1 MGALALLT
9 SCSTVPR
16 EPAISLASAGQQVS
30 TSAHASIAGLA
41 ATVDANAQLLLVENA
56 ISNQQVESMDD
67 ETNAAL
73 FKSSLRLSQ
82 LIQLR
87 AQALAGLAAAYRALE
102 DDARYDEPGAVAPAV
117 DALARQATAFASLAG
132 VGPASATMLA
142 TEIAKRAAVQGAAAA
157 QKARLIA
164 ASRQINAANKLVTAA
179 IDKEAAL
186 YAKVAASLG
195 LDRANFIKALTA
207 AKVLQPEDQDI
218 VLRQF
223 LKDQGLQPAAS
234 LPPAAVGY
242 AVPTI
247 LGYRAWMASNA
258 GENIYAAQI
267 QALSDL
273 QAQHV
278 AFEAGQPVSLADI
291 NTALAQLSGWV
302 TLFDDY
308 RAQSAAEAAARVGEP
323 K

>member
-87 AQALAGLAAAYRALE
+87 AQALAGLAA
-102 DDARYDEPGAVAPAV
+102 
-117 DALARQATAFASLAG
+117 FASLAG

-142 TEIAKRAAVQGAAAA
+142 TEIAKRAAVQGAASA

-164 ASRQINAANKLVTAA
+164 ASRQINAANKLITAA
-179 IDKEAAL
+179 IGKEAAL

>member
-1 MGALALLT
+1 MVLGVNA
-9 SCSTVPR
+9 VFHD
-16 EPAISLASAGQQVS
+16 PA
-30 TSAHASIAGLA
+30 A
-41 ATVDANAQLLLVENA
+41 AIVVDGRIVAAAE
-56 ISNQQVESMDD
+56 
-67 ETNAAL
+67 ETNR
-73 FKSSLRLSQ
+73 F
-82 LIQLR
+82 
-87 AQALAGLAAAYRALE
+87 
-102 DDARYDEPGAVAPAV
+102 
-117 DALARQATAFASLAG
+117 FANHIDW
-132 VGPASATMLA
+132 VN
-142 TEIAKRAAVQGAAAA
+142 
-157 QKARLIA
+157 
-164 ASRQINAANKLVTAA
+164 QINAANKLVTAA
-179 IDKEAAL
+179 IGKEAAL

-195 LDRANFIKALTA
+195 LDRANFIKSLTA

-267 QALSDL
+267 RALTDL
-273 QAQHV
+273 QAQHA

-302 TLFDDY
+302 TLFEDY
-308 RAQSAAEAAARVGEP
+308 RAQSAAEAAARAGEP